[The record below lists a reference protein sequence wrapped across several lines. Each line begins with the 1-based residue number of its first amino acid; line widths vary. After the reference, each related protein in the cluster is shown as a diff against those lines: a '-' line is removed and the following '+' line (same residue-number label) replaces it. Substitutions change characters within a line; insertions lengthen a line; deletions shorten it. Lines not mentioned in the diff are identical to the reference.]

1 MATLYQTIK
10 NTAGLLAYW
19 PLWNDGVDH
28 SGNGK
33 HLSIVGGFN
42 QGKILSNDMMPTFQS
57 ANPGANA
64 VNTSIHG
71 RVLMASLPGMVSM
84 ELYFAGPSE
93 YSETVFDIC
102 PFCFNATIGG
112 SLGRLFVYSGNT
124 IPGLLRLHCEN
135 GQGSFISADMPFPL
149 RELSGDGMHLVIQYE
164 QGTNETVVYIDGVKT
179 PLVLPGNL
187 LIPVAN
193 SYLVLGMRYHTQN
206 TSGVSCVADVATYNR
221 PLTKSEID
229 ARASFKIAIPM
240 FLPVSVTAVAANQEP
255 RNQFQPQDVAWRG
268 TPPMYAGPVN
278 LQQQTQTPLCKGRD
292 YYWWR
297 DGVRNVE
304 QGFIESTVTISGV
317 GVRRRVLC
325 FTQDGELVGETYSR
339 ASDGVY
345 RFDLLWLN
353 KRYMLVAQDD
363 PAFGPADYN
372 AVAADYQAPKPY
384 PPGGGVAPAPF
395 PMLATLKRK

>member
-57 ANPGANA
+57 ANPGVNA

-93 YSETVFDIC
+93 YSETLFDIC

-112 SLGRLFVYSGNT
+112 SLGRLFVYSNHT

-149 RELSGDGMHLVIQYE
+149 SELLRDGMHLVIQYE

-179 PLVLPGNL
+179 QLFLPGNL

-229 ARASFKIAIPM
+229 ARASFKISPPM
-240 FLPVSVTAVAANQEP
+240 FMPVSMTAVAANQEP
-255 RNQFQPQDVAWRG
+255 RSQFQPQDVAWRG
-268 TPPMYAGPVN
+268 RPPLFAGPMLAAAV
-278 LQQQTQTPLCKGRD
+278 TADPLCKGQD
-292 YYWWR
+292 LAWVR
-297 DGVRNVE
+297 DGNQNAL
-304 QGFIESTVTISGV
+304 QGYIESTVTIDGE

-325 FTQDGELVGETYSR
+325 FDQAGNLIGETYSR
-339 ASDGVY
+339 AGDGKY

-353 KRYMLVAQDD
+353 RRYMLVAQDD

-372 AVAADYQAPKPY
+372 AVAADYQLPTPYAP
-384 PPGGGVAPAPF
+384 GEGVG
-395 PMLATLKRK
+395 LV